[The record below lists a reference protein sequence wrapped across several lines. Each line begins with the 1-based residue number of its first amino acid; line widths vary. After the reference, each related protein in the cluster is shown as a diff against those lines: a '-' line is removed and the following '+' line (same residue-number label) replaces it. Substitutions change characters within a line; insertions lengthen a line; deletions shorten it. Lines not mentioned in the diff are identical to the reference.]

1 MMILATEL
9 QQLKFGELMQVYEEG
24 NRENG
29 QALYPK
35 CEPNVQLLQA
45 EQDFYAYLRDGFFNR
60 PGDRYCIWEAQGHY
74 VCALRLQRYQDGLL
88 LEALE
93 THPEHRGRGFAKAL
107 IREALKL
114 AETDKVYSHISRRN
128 PASIAVHME
137 SGFRKIL
144 DYSLY
149 ADGTTN
155 SCCDTYLYEKPR
167 CD

>member
-1 MMILATEL
+1 ML
-9 QQLKFGELMQVYEEG
+9 QIARSMGELNFSQLMAVYEEG

-29 QALYPK
+29 RENYPD
-35 CEPNVQLLQA
+35 EPEPRQLFLQ
-45 EQDFYAYLRDGFFNR
+45 EDNFYQYLRQVFFVT
-60 PGDRYCIWEAQGHY
+60 PGAIYGLWEENGKY
-74 VCALRLQRYQDGLL
+74 LSALRLEPYKDGLL

-155 SCCDTYLYEKPR
+155 SSCDTYLYEKPR